1 VTALEVLV
9 LAGATGVFVL
19 AVRSVRRRAVTARLE
34 EAVSG
39 GDLED
44 LLDDIETR
52 ALGRP
57 RWLILVAAAVAGG
70 GLVSLGSGLPVAV
83 GGAALA
89 AALAAQLESL
99 LHVRRQVRY
108 ESQLAETLDLVV
120 GGLRAGVGVVDAL
133 AAGAARVADP
143 LRTLLLDLVERLRI
157 GDDPVEAMTSLGR
170 RVPLETYRLTGLT
183 LGASWEGGGGYA
195 DALSGV
201 GRTTRERLALRRR
214 LNSQSLEARVSVV
227 VILLVTWGLL
237 GMAFLRDPVVARDFV
252 TSGMGEGVL
261 TVVLALQALGLF
273 WIDSLVSAE
282 A

>member
-1 VTALEVLV
+1 MTALEVLV